1 MSETKIIE
9 MKDHLNSWAGQ
20 QISIRKE
27 EAGDLDQI
35 TISLEEATF
44 EQREAQDDYLGDHV
58 LFLHGKAYSTGEGNL
73 VELPSVLYEVSL
85 DGVNDVSI
93 NDHIITFET
102 SRAQYA
108 ISIN

>member
-9 MKDHLNSWAGQ
+9 MKDYLNSWAGQ

-44 EQREAQDDYLGDHV
+44 EQRDAEDEYLGDHI
-58 LFLHGKAYSTGEGNL
+58 LFLHGRAYSTGEGSQ
-73 VELPSVLYEVSL
+73 VELPSVMYEVPL
-85 DGVNDVSI
+85 DGINDVRLDNS
-93 NDHIITFET
+93 IITFQT
-102 SRAQYA
+102 NRAQYA